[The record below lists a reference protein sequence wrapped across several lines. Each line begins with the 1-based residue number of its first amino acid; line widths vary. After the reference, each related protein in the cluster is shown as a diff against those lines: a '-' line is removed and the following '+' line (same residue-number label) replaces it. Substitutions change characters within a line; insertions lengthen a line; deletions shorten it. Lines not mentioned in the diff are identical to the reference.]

1 MVMVKGSK
9 IYLLGLF
16 SLILA
21 GTLACLASIVL
32 SGWSGAA
39 GFNTLFLQIMSFYI
53 FQVSIWSIK
62 IQNSKIWLF
71 RILGTLG
78 PLAILIWH
86 NPIKFF
92 VGFLVFTAIIGLG
105 AIYLKLA
112 GAGYGIACQFL
123 VGISLISLILYVS
136 SALSLLNTW
145 LAFALVI
152 TPNLFLWFR
161 IIHCK
166 EDFLRS
172 IKAAFQEEG
181 FSPLHK
187 PLYWTVFTIY
197 LACALAPDLLFD
209 SQAMKAWMPKIWAEN
224 DKIDLALGHT
234 QSGLLSSMSLPQM
247 LANYLGV
254 SESGSIFQ
262 LACLVLVLFL
272 LLRNMEKTN
281 TNFVFAAT
289 LLTIPAFAWQVSGS
303 YDDIWIATL
312 LICAYVTTVEVVK
325 KQIQT
330 KDLILLGLV
339 ISSLLAGKLSLLP
352 FGIIFVFYI
361 IFKIFASRSS
371 VFPKI
376 VLFVATLIILS
387 SPPFLQKLIQSGNPV
402 WPTYNGIFRG
412 LKVPDVN
419 ISWNL
424 PFGPGDFVSILTSP
438 LRTIVNPSGWVEGS
452 SPGLYSAS
460 ILLVLIV
467 IALSIVNLQTHP
479 ELILGVL
486 ILSINLA
493 IWYVQFRYLRYL
505 LPSFIICIYILTSFS
520 TQKFSEFRFSKT
532 LSFFLGGI
540 LLIGI
545 PSGIPAVP
553 ERVPTSFAF
562 GNVTT
567 DEYLTKSV
575 WAYPVIRWM
584 NINAENNAK
593 VLSYST
599 SFYQR
604 LRLRSDIDLSW
615 QWEISES
622 NIVVPRYL
630 VYDGSFEML
639 GKIQLFGKQSYCSAT
654 EFKEIQMAIYKSC
667 QG

>member
-1 MVMVKGSK
+1 MVKGSRL
-9 IYLLGLF
+9 YVLGLF

-21 GTLACLASIVL
+21 GTLACVASVVL

-39 GFNTLFLQIMSFYI
+39 GFNTLFFQIISLYI
-53 FQVSIWSIK
+53 FHVSIWSIK
-62 IQNSKIWLF
+62 IRNSQIWLF

-86 NPIKFF
+86 NPLKFF
-92 VGFLVFTAIIGLG
+92 VSILVFTAIIGLG
-105 AIYLKLA
+105 AIYIKLTGTA
-112 GAGYGIACQFL
+112 YGIASQFL
-123 VGISLISLILYVS
+123 VGISLISLLLYVS
-136 SALSLLNTW
+136 SALNLLNTW
-145 LAFALVI
+145 LALTSVI
-152 TPNLFLWFR
+152 IPNLFLCFR
-161 IIHCK
+161 LVHCK
-166 EDFLRS
+166 EAFLGN
-172 IKAAFQEEG
+172 IKAAFQVER

-187 PLYWTVFTIY
+187 PLYSTVFTIY

-209 SQAMKAWMPKIWAEN
+209 SQAMKAWMPRIWAEN
-224 DKIDLALGHT
+224 DRIDLALGHT
-234 QSGLLSSMSLPQM
+234 QSGLLSSMSLLQM

-254 SESGSIFQ
+254 SESGSIIQ
-262 LACLVLVLFL
+262 LACLIVVLFL
-272 LLRNMEKTN
+272 LLQNMEKTSF
-281 TNFVFAAT
+281 NFVIVGT

-312 LICAYVTTVEVVK
+312 LLCAYVTTLDVVK

-330 KDLILLGLV
+330 EDLVLLGFA
-339 ISSLLAGKLSLLP
+339 ISGLLAGKLTLLP
-352 FGIIFVFYI
+352 FGLILILYV
-361 IFKIFASRSS
+361 IFKIFASRSR
-371 VFPKI
+371 VLPKI
-376 VLFVATLIILS
+376 VLFVATSFILS

-412 LKVPDVN
+412 LNVPEVN

-424 PFGPGDFVSILTSP
+424 PFGPGDLVSILTSP
-438 LRTIVNPSGWVEGS
+438 FRTIVNPSGWVEGS

-460 ILLVLIV
+460 ILVILIV
-467 IALSIVNLQTHP
+467 IALSVVNLQTHP
-479 ELILGVL
+479 ELILGFL
-486 ILSINLA
+486 ILSTNLT

-505 LPSFIICIYILTSFS
+505 LPSFIICIYILTRFS
-520 TQKFSEFRFSKT
+520 SSKFSDFGFSKT
-532 LSFFLGGI
+532 LSLFLGGI

-553 ERVPTSFAF
+553 ERVPTSFAL

-567 DEYLTKSV
+567 DEYLSKSV

-584 NINAENNAK
+584 NTNAETNAR
-593 VLSYST
+593 VLSYSS

-622 NIVVPRYL
+622 NIVVPSYL
-630 VYDGSFEML
+630 VYDGSFDTL
-639 GKIQLFGKQSYCSAT
+639 GQTQLFGKQRYCPAI
-654 EFKEIQMAIYKSC
+654 EFKEIQMAIYRSC
-667 QG
+667 